1 MKPPV
6 LTRSYNNSRTGVND
20 QESVLTPDAVGTRGI
35 AKLFSLPVPDD
46 PRGVEAQPLIVP
58 DLRLANGSVHD
69 VVFLCSMGNHVYA
82 YDAGNGK
89 LLWGPISLGPPVK
102 NNPRPIHQIN
112 IDSKNIN
119 EQWGVISTPVID
131 SQSQTMY
138 VIRWTSADPNPVTSL
153 AASQYHLFAINITDG
168 AFRHQ
173 PLPIQASFTTKSGQ
187 KLNFTANL
195 QKQRAAL
202 LLESVKDAKGVAHRT
217 LFMACGGVAEDH
229 PDIHGWLLAFDLDA
243 FRLEATFVTTQE
255 GHEGGGGIWQA
266 AQGPCGDGQ
275 GNIYFMTGNGT
286 WNGVTDFA
294 ESFIKLHYTP
304 PSDGQKASL
313 RIVDWFTP
321 ISDEGAVVGGVR
333 FPGRVT
339 GNTNDRGTW
348 DDQDLGSGGPII
360 LSDLKLVIGAGKD
373 GIVYCLDQHNFGK
386 TSAADL
392 AKPAQN
398 YAKLKSP
405 PIFFTYFP
413 GFQVSP
419 APNHPQDLNQL
430 FLDGKTHHL
439 HGSPV
444 YWHSPDRGPM
454 VFCWGENESLR
465 AWNID
470 AQGKITFLAIGHE
483 VASAGMTGRGGMPGG
498 MITLSCNGT
507 ARHSGIVWTLAPL
520 NDDANQRVVQG
531 VLRAYDATQF
541 DTDGQGNNFLRLL
554 WHSDQWNIFFF
565 HNKFNL
571 PIVFNGKVYVP
582 TYGGTVDV
590 YGLTPH

>member
-1 MKPPV
+1 MKFPV
-6 LTRSYNNSRTGVND
+6 ITRSYNNARTGVND
-20 QESVLTPDAVGTRGI
+20 QESELTPDRVGSRGI

-46 PRGVEAQPLIVP
+46 ARGVEAQPLIVP
-58 DLRLANGSVHD
+58 DVRLANGSVHD

-82 YDAGNGK
+82 YDANVGTR
-89 LLWGPISLGPPVK
+89 LWGPVSLGPPVQ

-131 SQSQTMY
+131 LETQTMY
-138 VIRWTSADPNPVTSL
+138 VIRWASPDPDPVTSL
-153 AASQYHLFAINITDG
+153 AESQYHLFAIDITDG
-168 AFRHQ
+168 TFRH
-173 PLPIQASFTTKSGQ
+173 PALPVEAGLTTGTGR
-187 KLNFTANL
+187 KLTFSANL
-195 QKQRAAL
+195 QKQRAGL
-202 LLESVKDAKGVAHRT
+202 LLESVKDSQGRVHKT

-229 PDIHGWLLAFDLDA
+229 PEIHGWLLAFDLESFKLA
-243 FRLEATFVTTQE
+243 ASFVTTQE
-255 GHEGGGGIWQA
+255 GSQGGGGIWQA
-266 AQGPCGDGQ
+266 AQGPCGDGH
-275 GNIYFMTGNGT
+275 GNVYFMTGNGS

-294 ESFIKLHYTP
+294 ESFVKLHYTP
-304 PSDGQKASL
+304 PSSL
-313 RIVDWFTP
+313 QGAELKIVDWFTP
-321 ISDEGAVVGGVR
+321 IADEGGVIDGVR

-360 LSDLKLVIGAGKD
+360 LADLEIVIGAGKD
-373 GIVYCLDQHNFGK
+373 GIVYCLNQHNFGK
-386 TSAADL
+386 TSPSDL
-392 AKPAQN
+392 AHPATN
-398 YAKLKSP
+398 YAKLKSA

-413 GFQVSP
+413 GFQVNP
-419 APNHPQDLNQL
+419 APNHPQDLNTL

-439 HGSPV
+439 HGSPL

-454 VFCWGENESLR
+454 LFCWGENENLR

-470 AQGKITFLAIGHE
+470 QHGKITFLAAGHE
-483 VASAGMTGRGGMPGG
+483 TASAGMPGRGGMPGG
-498 MITLSCNGT
+498 MITLSCNGNT
-507 ARHSGIVWTLAPL
+507 RHSGIVWTLAPL
-520 NDDANQRVVQG
+520 NGDANAAVVQG

-541 DTDGQGNNFLRLL
+541 DSDGHGNNFLRLL

-571 PIVFNGKVYVP
+571 PIVSNGKLYVP

-590 YGLTPH
+590 YGLTPR